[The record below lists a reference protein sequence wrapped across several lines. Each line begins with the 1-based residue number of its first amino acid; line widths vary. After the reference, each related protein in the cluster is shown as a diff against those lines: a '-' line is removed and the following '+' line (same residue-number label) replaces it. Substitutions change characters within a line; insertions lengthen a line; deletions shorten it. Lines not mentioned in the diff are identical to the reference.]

1 MVGKQKLL
9 PYTSDNSKPFP
20 YLIHCIRQKLIKF
33 IGTKTQTV
41 RIHFLLLLFLVSI
54 ASTSAQSKKFEFIAF
69 GDMPYRLPDD
79 YVRFENLIKEV
90 NKEKPAFSVHVG
102 DFKAGSTVCSDEYFN
117 KIFNYFE
124 SFSRPLIYTPGDNE
138 WTDCNREAAGKYDP
152 LERLT
157 LLRKMFFRDSK
168 SLGQKKIPL
177 HSQSNNPEFARY
189 VENVAWEHGGIQFA
203 TVHLVGTNNNFK
215 GTDNTEFTEREKANL
230 AWLDEIYAR
239 ASDKE
244 GLVMF
249 TQADMFYSRTTSPAF
264 QKIIDKLSELSR
276 QYGKPVLWVNGD
288 SHRFIVDKP
297 LLNPDKRSAIL
308 NFTRLQVFGD
318 ADIATVHVTVDP
330 RAKELFTI
338 RQMLLDKGEK

>member
-1 MVGKQKLL
+1 
-9 PYTSDNSKPFP
+9 
-20 YLIHCIRQKLIKF
+20 
-33 IGTKTQTV
+33 
-41 RIHFLLLLFLVSI
+41 
-54 ASTSAQSKKFEFIAF
+54 
-69 GDMPYRLPDD
+69 MPYRLPGD
-79 YVRFENLIKEV
+79 YARFENMIKEV

-102 DFKAGSTVCSDEYFN
+102 DFKSGSTVCSDEYFN

-152 LERLT
+152 IERLT

-189 VENVAWEHGGIQFA
+189 VENVAWEHRGIQFA

-215 GTDNTEFTEREKANL
+215 GTDNTEFIEREKANL

-239 ASDKE
+239 ASDKA

-249 TQADMFYSRTTSPAF
+249 TQADMFYSRTISPAY
-264 QKIIDKLSELSR
+264 QKIIDKLSQLSR

-297 LLNPDKRSAIL
+297 LLNPDKRSTIL

-338 RQMLLDKGEK
+338 RQMLMD